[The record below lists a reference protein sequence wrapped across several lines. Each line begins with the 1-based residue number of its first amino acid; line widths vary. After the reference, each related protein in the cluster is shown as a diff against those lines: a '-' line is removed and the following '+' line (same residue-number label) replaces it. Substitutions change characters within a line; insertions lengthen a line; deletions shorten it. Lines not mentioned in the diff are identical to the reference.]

1 MTSSAILDLAS
12 RFDGYMVPFDATI
25 SDMLRDG
32 LITMAYV
39 CEGFV
44 IVRAIPKPQKRLAGY
59 RSSRVQWKPRVRE
72 QPADCQ
78 RPEET
83 R

>member
-1 MTSSAILDLAS
+1 MNSQSAILDLAS
-12 RFDGYMVPFDATI
+12 RFDGYMTPFDETV

-32 LITMAYV
+32 LITMAYA

-59 RSSRVQWKPRVRE
+59 RSLRVQWKRPVR
-72 QPADCQ
+72 AGMSA
-78 RPEET
+78 
-83 R
+83 